1 MKCARE
7 HNLLKQK
14 KIRPFENSR
23 RSLPLAG
30 SAPQPCLAL
39 DNPWIERPSESPLR
53 LLPNIPSPEACS
65 LIQELPF
72 AKMVDSQVM
81 RILLLNLAGESLV
94 ETSQALSG
102 QGYDVDTKNDL
113 NVDQVLA
120 LSPEVLVTE
129 ATPSDLGCCG
139 LFTSLKSRPDT
150 RPLKVVVI
158 VHGGALER
166 ARALDLGADDV
177 ISLPFDSAEFAA
189 RIRTQFRA
197 RQPEEDLKTMLKY
210 ATQRENL
217 ADLAVESLS
226 GDVVSKRRFW
236 LIPAIFALSAA
247 VVIATLSLLV
257 SNRRS
262 RKDTLQLKAEIARL
276 NYGLGQQ
283 GELFRL
289 TQEARNSIEAQ
300 TRSDSAA
307 RDSLKAQSED
317 LRKKMAAGG
326 SDAGSLK
333 KQLAETQSRL
343 KLLENEGK
351 IAETI
356 VHSYGPSV
364 CLLHVVVEFLD
375 KNSGKPIQIAVDSL
389 GKPQVDEQGMVQLDA
404 GGAGPH
410 LQIDVFGTGFLV
422 RHDGRIVTN
431 HHVAE
436 PWWRNEEL
444 KELLDRGAAA
454 YVLSYKAYFPGD
466 PEGIAA
472 KIGRISPQADV
483 ATLQLEAPA
492 PPHATLLELDPR
504 SDATV
509 TGDPVV
515 LIGYPTGIEGIL
527 ARAGSEVAQTI
538 AENGH
543 DTQNVSHIVSQLA
556 TQQLIRPTTTQGHIG
571 DVLQDKIVYDAAT
584 TSGGSGGPLF
594 NRSGK
599 VIGINFAVLKGFGGS
614 NLAVPVRY
622 ANELLK

>member
-1 MKCARE
+1 
-7 HNLLKQK
+7 
-14 KIRPFENSR
+14 
-23 RSLPLAG
+23 
-30 SAPQPCLAL
+30 
-39 DNPWIERPSESPLR
+39 
-53 LLPNIPSPEACS
+53 
-65 LIQELPF
+65 
-72 AKMVDSQVM
+72 M
-81 RILLLNLAGESLV
+81 RILLLNLGAESLADV
-94 ETSQALSG
+94 SQALSG
-102 QGYDVDTKNDL
+102 QGYELTAENGL

-139 LFTSLKSRPDT
+139 LITSLKSRPDT
-150 RPLKVVVI
+150 KPLKVVMI
-158 VHGGALER
+158 VQGGALER

-177 ISLPFDSAEFAA
+177 ISLPFDVVEFAA
-189 RIRTQFRA
+189 RVRMQFRA
-197 RQPEEDLKTMLKY
+197 RQPEENLQTMLKY
-210 ATQRENL
+210 ATQRESI

-226 GDVVSKRRFW
+226 GEVATKRRFW

-247 VVIATLSLLV
+247 AVIATVSTLV
-257 SNRRS
+257 SNHRS

-276 NYGLGQQ
+276 NHGLGQQ
-283 GELFRL
+283 GDLFRL
-289 TQEARNSIEAQ
+289 TQEARNSIDAQ
-300 TRSDSAA
+300 TRSDSAT

-317 LRKKMAAGG
+317 LRKKMAVGG
-326 SDAGSLK
+326 SADAGSLK
-333 KQLAETQSRL
+333 QQLADTQNRL
-343 KLLENEGK
+343 KLLESEGK

-404 GGAGPH
+404 GGSGPH

-422 RHDGRIVTN
+422 RRDGRIVTN

-436 PWWRNEEL
+436 PWWHNEEL

-466 PEGIAA
+466 SDGLVA
-472 KIGRISPQADV
+472 KLGRISPEADV
-483 ATLQLEAPA
+483 ATLQLEASA
-492 PPHATLLELDPR
+492 PPHATLLELDAR

-527 ARAGSEVAQTI
+527 ARAGSDVAQKI
-538 AENGH
+538 AENTQ
-543 DTQNVSHIVSQLA
+543 DSQNVSRIVSQLA

-599 VIGINFAVLKGFGGS
+599 VIGVNFAVLKGFGGS